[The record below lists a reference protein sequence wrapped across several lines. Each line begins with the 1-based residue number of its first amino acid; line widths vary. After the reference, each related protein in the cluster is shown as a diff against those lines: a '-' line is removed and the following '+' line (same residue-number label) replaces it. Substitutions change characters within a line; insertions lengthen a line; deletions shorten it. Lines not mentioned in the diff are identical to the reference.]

1 MPFPGEFK
9 TGRIEMKL
17 LLHISLLGLLL
28 IMTAS
33 CAVGPDYRRS
43 ELQRNVLQKKKA
55 WSTASTELAPAQVIQ
70 IEWWSN
76 FNDPYLNELI
86 NKAISGNLDLK
97 ILSERIREAGISIKQ
112 TKAREMP
119 SANLSSGVRYSQGK
133 WSSSDFTNDSDSD
146 TADLTSDSESSWEAD
161 LGLDVNW
168 EIDIW
173 GKNRSEF
180 LSAQASFEESK
191 ANYRAEYLTLV
202 AEIAQ
207 FYFNIRQTDRQLVMT
222 RKFCKDNQEKL
233 SIYKNQYQEGLIPEW
248 KLSRQIAEVKSSEQE
263 LLGLER
269 NRRSLENRIAT
280 LLGKPAG
287 EVNIPDT
294 SSLEELKL
302 VRVPAGLPSDLLSR
316 RPDIIAAEYR
326 VIKAHYEI
334 NKSKAE
340 RLPSL
345 SLSGNSSLFGI
356 GLSTFFSQW
365 NFGLGPRLTLP
376 LFDADN
382 RKNQVAV
389 NEIRARIAE
398 NEYRK
403 AVMRAC
409 EEVENVLT
417 NLEIRSKEREI
428 LENKVAQ
435 MKKVHAQT
443 IAKFKMGLIS
453 QLEILDIEREL
464 FASEKSL
471 LETRRFLLN
480 DTVTLFKALGGGWSE
495 TAAS

>member
-1 MPFPGEFK
+1 
-9 TGRIEMKL
+9 MKL
-17 LLHISLLGLLL
+17 LLHISLLCLLL
-28 IMTAS
+28 MTAS
-33 CAVGPDYRRS
+33 CAAGPDYKHS
-43 ELQRNVLQKKKA
+43 ELARDVLQGKKA
-55 WSTASTELAPAQVIQ
+55 WRSVSAELPPAQVIQ
-70 IEWWSN
+70 IEWWTN

-86 NKAISGNLDLK
+86 SEAISGNLDLK
-97 ILSERIREAGISIKQ
+97 ILSERIREAGISIRQ
-112 TKAREMP
+112 TKAKDMP
-119 SANLSSGVRYSQGK
+119 SANLSSSVRFSHGK
-133 WSSSDFTNDSDSD
+133 WSASDFTTNGSDSD
-146 TADLTSDSESSWEAD
+146 AVDLTSDSESSWEAD

-168 EIDIW
+168 ELDIW
-173 GKNRSEF
+173 GKNKSEI
-180 LSAQASFEESK
+180 LAAKAAFEESK

-202 AEIAQ
+202 SEIAQ
-207 FYFNIRQTDRQLVMT
+207 IYFNIRQTDSQLVMT
-222 RKFCKDNQEKL
+222 RKFCKDNQDKL

-248 KLSRQIAEVKSSEQE
+248 KLSRQAAEVRSSEQE
-263 LLGLER
+263 MLGLER
-269 NRRSLENRIAT
+269 NRKNLENRIAT

-294 SSLEELKL
+294 SSLEALKL
-302 VRVPAGLPSDLLSR
+302 VSVPAGLPSDLLSR

-326 VIKAHYEI
+326 VMKAHYEI

-340 RLPSL
+340 RLPAL

-376 LFDADN
+376 LFDAGN

-403 AVMRAC
+403 AVVRAC

-428 LENKVAQ
+428 LEDKVAQ
-435 MKKVHAQT
+435 MKKVRAQT
-443 IAKFKMGLIS
+443 LAKFKMGLIS

-471 LETRRFLLN
+471 LETRRSLLN